1 MSKLGKLGSFFKKVG
16 KVAPIIM
23 AFTPLAPFAPIVTAA
38 IQEAEAI
45 KGATGPEKL
54 AHVVNIVEQ
63 AATAAQAAGKSVNPD
78 EVKAAATTVVS
89 GIVQTVNALDGD
101 D

>member
-16 KVAPIIM
+16 KVAPIIL

-45 KGATGPEKL
+45 QGATGPQKL
-54 AHVVNIVEQ
+54 EHVVNIVGH
-63 AATAAQAAGKSVNPD
+63 AAEIAQQAGKSVNPA

-89 GIVQTVNALDGD
+89 GIVQTVNALDGE
-101 D
+101 